1 MKPDAVIEIKVFNS
15 FEILFEKHGSRYF
28 FSLCFIANSIFFC
41 FLNIS
46 PNILQPCKRAAESSL
61 KQQVQACK
69 SLSAEFT
76 THFITACNLLG
87 LQSAGLN

>member
-1 MKPDAVIEIKVFNS
+1 MDP
-15 FEILFEKHGSRYF
+15 GT
-28 FSLCFIANSIFFC
+28 SLPFVLLPIQFFC

-46 PNILQPCKRAAESSL
+46 PNILQLCKSAAESSL

-69 SLSAEFT
+69 PLSAEFT
-76 THFITACNLLG
+76 THFITACNLLR

>member
-1 MKPDAVIEIKVFNS
+1 MDPGTS
-15 FEILFEKHGSRYF
+15 FLFVLLPIQF
-28 FSLCFIANSIFFC
+28 FFC

-46 PNILQPCKRAAESSL
+46 PNILQPCKSAAESSL

-87 LQSAGLN
+87 LQSAGLNWSLGGLEKHMRI